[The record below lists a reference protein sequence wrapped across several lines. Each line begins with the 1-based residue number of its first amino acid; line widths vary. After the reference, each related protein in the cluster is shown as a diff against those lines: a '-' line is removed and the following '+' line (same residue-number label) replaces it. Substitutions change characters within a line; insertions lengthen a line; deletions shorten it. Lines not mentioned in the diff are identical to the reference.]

1 MKSWVSVKTGMPN
14 ESVDCVVLQRC
25 VDTAAVYPKFCEWDG
40 TEWVDI
46 DGTAVPGVIAWQTAP
61 TYNAKLEELLSR
73 VFGCYENDK
82 CEEKDCCYFARCS
95 NIAALLEYMND
106 KED

>member
-1 MKSWVSVKTGMPN
+1 MKEWVSVKVGMPN
-14 ESVDCVVLQRC
+14 DEISCIVLQRC
-25 VDTAAVYPKFCEWDG
+25 MDLTAVYPKFVQWDG
-40 TEWVDI
+40 KEWVDI
-46 DGTAVPGVIAWQTAP
+46 DGAVVPGVIAWQKTP
-61 TYNAKLEELLSR
+61 EYDGYLEELLSR

-95 NIAALLEYMND
+95 DIAALLEYMNN

>member
-1 MKSWVSVKTGMPN
+1 MSKWMSVKTGLPN
-14 ESVDCVVLQRC
+14 EDIDCVVLQSGST
-25 VDTAAVYPKFCEWDG
+25 DVYPKFAQWDG

-46 DGTAVPGVIAWQTAP
+46 DGNVIPGVIAWQKAP
-61 TYNAKLEELLSR
+61 EYNTKLEELLSR

-95 NIAALLEYMND
+95 DIAALLEYIND